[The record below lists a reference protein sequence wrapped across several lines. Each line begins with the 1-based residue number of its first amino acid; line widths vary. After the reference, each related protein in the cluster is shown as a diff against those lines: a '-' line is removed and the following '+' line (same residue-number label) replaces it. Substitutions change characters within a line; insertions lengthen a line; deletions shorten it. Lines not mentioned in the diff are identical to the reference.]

1 MTLRRPSR
9 QVAPQLPIP
18 ERSVAQHD
26 EPFQAVC
33 RIASGSG
40 LSLLFDPSEV
50 LERPKLDRSPKDA
63 TVHVPRKDVAR
74 VSKDAPRT
82 PVCRFSKDL
91 CIEAPTMPTAHPTT
105 PKGCQPTPST
115 PTSAQ
120 RTFGP
125 KTPTNCACR
134 TPRFA
139 LLSGLDTPPAR
150 ATTRKM
156 PMAPSVR
163 REALELEDD
172 IAMALAAGSLPELVA
187 ALSRR
192 HTCACSHPVHE
203 AVRRRHVGALRM
215 LLAHGFK
222 ADELCGG
229 YGEKL
234 TPLQVCLG
242 AGADGDV
249 FCTMTV
255 EQQVQM
261 VEALL
266 DHGANP
272 NVHIPRPWG
281 LQGTALHV
289 ACHQVNVWLVQVLL
303 ARGANPNACDSVGQ
317 TALHTAATFANGH
330 PNGREITELLV
341 ASGASPLATCHRELT
356 ARQYS
361 LDHSVQ
367 RTLARAE
374 RWWRCRMLAW
384 VRSRSA
390 TENVVRWLPEDALR
404 LVADML

>member
-1 MTLRRPSR
+1 M
-9 QVAPQLPIP
+9 
-18 ERSVAQHD
+18 
-26 EPFQAVC
+26 
-33 RIASGSG
+33 
-40 LSLLFDPSEV
+40 
-50 LERPKLDRSPKDA
+50 
-63 TVHVPRKDVAR
+63 
-74 VSKDAPRT
+74 
-82 PVCRFSKDL
+82 
-91 CIEAPTMPTAHPTT
+91 
-105 PKGCQPTPST
+105 
-115 PTSAQ
+115 
-120 RTFGP
+120 
-125 KTPTNCACR
+125 
-134 TPRFA
+134 
-139 LLSGLDTPPAR
+139 
-150 ATTRKM
+150 
-156 PMAPSVR
+156 
-163 REALELEDD
+163 ELEDD
-172 IAMALAAGSLPELVA
+172 IAMALATGSLPELVTT
-187 ALSRR
+187 LSRR

-229 YGEKL
+229 YGERL

-341 ASGASPLATCHRELT
+341 ASGASPLATCHRDLT

-384 VRSRSA
+384 VRSRSV